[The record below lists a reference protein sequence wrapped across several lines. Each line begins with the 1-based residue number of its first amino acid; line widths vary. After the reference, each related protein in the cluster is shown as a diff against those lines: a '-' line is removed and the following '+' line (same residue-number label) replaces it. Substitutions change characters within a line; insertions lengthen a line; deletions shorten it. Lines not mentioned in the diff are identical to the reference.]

1 MIKIKDVRNEIFHLS
16 DTQEITDDKFN
27 RKWIQLQGSI
37 LGIAELIDSAYA
49 VEIERKILQAK
60 NLALIPYYMLKYEV
74 LCRDYWR
81 HKCAEFEVRRQLLYE
96 DDAKK
101 ING

>member
-49 VEIERKILQAK
+49 VEIERKIL
-60 NLALIPYYMLKYEV
+60 
-74 LCRDYWR
+74 
-81 HKCAEFEVRRQLLYE
+81 H
-96 DDAKK
+96 
-101 ING
+101 